1 MSGRMER
8 SELHE
13 LMPDVEKPK
22 RKPRPRKPKEANS
35 KQVEANSEQTEAIK
49 ELEREEDV
57 LSDASSEAAI
67 KNPVIVGCMHQC
79 DEGGAIYIVPQQRVK
94 QQGNVVF
101 ELQFEDI
108 PYRKDQRDIVSA
120 ARCNYVFCPY
130 CGVQLIYIG
139 DKDEEEKEDD
149 KPNADTV
156 G

>member
-1 MSGRMER
+1 MEGMER

-13 LMPDVEKPK
+13 PMPDVEKPK
-22 RKPRPRKPKEANS
+22 RKSRPRKPKEANS
-35 KQVEANSEQTEAIK
+35 EQTKAVK
-49 ELEREEDV
+49 EPEHEEDV
-57 LSDASSEAAI
+57 LSEAAI

-79 DEGGAIYIVPQQRVK
+79 DEGGTIYIVPQQRVK

-139 DKDEEEKEDD
+139 DKDEEENEED
-149 KPNADTV
+149 KPNADE
-156 G
+156 

>member
-1 MSGRMER
+1 MSER
-8 SELHE
+8 NEP
-13 LMPDVEKPK
+13 MPDVEKPK

-35 KQVEANSEQTEAIK
+35 EQVKANSEQTEAIK
-49 ELEREEDV
+49 EPEHEEDV
-57 LSDASSEAAI
+57 SSEVAI

-79 DEGGAIYIVPQQRVK
+79 DEGGTIYIVPQQRVK

-139 DKDEEEKEDD
+139 DKDEEENEED
-149 KPNADTV
+149 KPDADTV